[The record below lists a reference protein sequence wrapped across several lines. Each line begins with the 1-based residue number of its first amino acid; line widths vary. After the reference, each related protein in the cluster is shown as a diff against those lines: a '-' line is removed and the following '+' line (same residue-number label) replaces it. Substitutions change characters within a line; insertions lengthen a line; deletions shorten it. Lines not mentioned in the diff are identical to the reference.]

1 MDSLGAKFE
10 VSTTLSIDLE
20 SKNHVYLSLKL
31 LHLKWQVNFHR
42 RAPRSVFA
50 AAALFM
56 FSALQLVFLAVTII
70 NIMGTER
77 QAKVK
82 ITEEYKFHQ
91 KYYLVNV
98 SLKRSRIILTKFE
111 KKLHCIKTFQIIF
124 VKIKDYK
131 GEVLLQDVVD
141 VLRALDE
148 NIDRNIEVR

>member
-10 VSTTLSIDLE
+10 AWTTLSIDLE
-20 SKNHVYLSLKL
+20 SKNHVDLSLKL

-42 RAPRSVFA
+42 RAARSVFA

-82 ITEEYKFHQ
+82 ITK
-91 KYYLVNV
+91 NIN
-98 SLKRSRIILTKFE
+98 STK
-111 KKLHCIKTFQIIF
+111 
-124 VKIKDYK
+124 KITWWTSD
-131 GEVLLQDVVD
+131 
-141 VLRALDE
+141 
-148 NIDRNIEVR
+148 